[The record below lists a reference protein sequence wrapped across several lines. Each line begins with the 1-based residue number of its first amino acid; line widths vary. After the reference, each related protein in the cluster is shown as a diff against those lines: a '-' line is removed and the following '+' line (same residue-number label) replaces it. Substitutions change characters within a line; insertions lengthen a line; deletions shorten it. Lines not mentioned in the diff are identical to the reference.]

1 MSEHLPGFGA
11 ASRVLVDLFFRGHDD
26 YRTPV
31 SVSSKPFHE
40 RLLVT
45 LLRSMLFKTFIFF
58 VLISLFIL
66 SVLP

>member
-11 ASRVLVDLFFRGHDD
+11 ASRVSVDLFFRGHDD